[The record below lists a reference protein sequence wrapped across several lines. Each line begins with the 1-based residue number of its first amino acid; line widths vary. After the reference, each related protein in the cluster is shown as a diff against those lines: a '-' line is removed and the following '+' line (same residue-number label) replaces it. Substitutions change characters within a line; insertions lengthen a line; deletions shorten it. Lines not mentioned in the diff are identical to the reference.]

1 MKAFEIKVDGK
12 SLDYRVPH
20 KLDLD
25 DVRRFFEKRYE
36 VVKIWQGGRHVLLD
50 VKKDGR
56 NLFLKLA
63 TSEGISAVTKVEY
76 DWNNA
81 FNGQIDRKLQFWV
94 PKNVEYGFFKSKL
107 FYIVTDKFEGELI
120 SDWPKTKQADEVLG
134 TIGKI
139 IDLCEFIQGLKFENL
154 SERFYGGQNY
164 QDFFITKAKAW
175 LDSIPFDVKNTYDLE
190 NLFKVVKASARNLE
204 KRPRHGDFAPW
215 HIFLL
220 AQGKLGL
227 IDGEHALAGGV
238 ENYDICYFIQRVFSV
253 LEAPDAAVRIFDE
266 LLRRGY
272 KVEKLR
278 TILAARAIG
287 GFLDESLGLSPN
299 YLFADKFKNWIFL
312 G

>member
-1 MKAFEIKVDGK
+1 MKAFEIKVGGK

-175 LDSIPFDVKNTYDLE
+175 LDAVSDDVKRQYEPRNLFEIVKNGAEDLE
-190 NLFKVVKASARNLE
+190 M
-204 KRPRHGDFAPW
+204 RPRHGDFAPW
-215 HIFLL
+215 HIFILPK
-220 AQGKLGL
+220 GKFGL
-227 IDGEHALAGGV
+227 IDGEHALASGV

-253 LEAPDAAVRIFDE
+253 LEAPDVAQLIFDE
-266 LLRRGY
+266 LMERNY

-278 TILAARAIG
+278 TILAARSIG
-287 GFLDESLGLSPN
+287 GFLDESLNSIPN
-299 YLFADKFKNWIFL
+299 YSFANKFKEWVLNL
-312 G
+312 